1 MSETTKLGHPSIP
14 DALNSRNDQDS
25 SDFWG
30 VTFWSAIWVSSWT
43 FALFGR
49 LHFFWYCS
57 ARSMDATMCYYTLCA
72 SEIFEFANPPEESQ
86 FSTQRTAKHSF
97 DWSER
102 TQGHTYY
109 SVPVW
114 FMSSIPFNQ
123 LTATKSFSDGLVRPC
138 ENFHSLG
145 SNEIVRARAD
155 PWRDWQILNEIV
167 CVFPNTHT
175 HKVSMLKS
183 SLVGSPMMCPWLIPP
198 KCAQCA
204 DKKVLQ
210 LQPWRRVPKGLSF
223 WIIPPMYLNRLSSAH
238 ARTNMFEPIA
248 TDSTFW

>member
-43 FALFGR
+43 FALFGC

-57 ARSMDATMCYYTLCA
+57 ARSIDATMCYYTLCA
-72 SEIFEFANPPEESQ
+72 SEIMEIANPPEESQ

-123 LTATKSFSDGLVRPC
+123 LTATKSFSDGLVRPR
-138 ENFHSLG
+138 EHFHSLG

-175 HKVSMLKS
+175 QSFHAVIFVGGFSNDVSLGWFRQNVLNVPTKRCCNCNLGGEFLKAF
-183 SLVGSPMMCPWLIPP
+183 LF
-198 KCAQCA
+198 
-204 DKKVLQ
+204 
-210 LQPWRRVPKGLSF
+210 GLSLLCI
-223 WIIPPMYLNRLSSAH
+223 WIDCQVHMRVQIYSNR
-238 ARTNMFEPIA
+238 
-248 TDSTFW
+248 